1 MVNPLTRCLEDY
13 ALPPFAQLRVSDI
26 VPAIRTAIREY
37 ALDLNAIEDDLSF
50 FQDDITWESVMD
62 RLEIIDDPLNRLWRI
77 VVHLQGVSN
86 SAELRE
92 AKAEIQAEALAI
104 QSRRQQS
111 VEIFEAM
118 LELRD
123 GPQWEALTS
132 EQQRVL
138 DSAILEMKLHGV
150 ALTGGAKERFNDVNV
165 RLKDLAD
172 LFNDNL
178 LDATKSTYIIL
189 HERCDV
195 EGLPDSMLAVF
206 ARDAAAAGY
215 EGATAENGPW
225 KLLLDIKS
233 ALPVLKSCS
242 NVATREKVY
251 CAHRT
256 RASDGP
262 FDNTPVI
269 LETLQLRQERANL
282 LGYASFAEMN
292 LADKM
297 APTVDVVQE
306 MLRELRDKCFAV
318 ASVEMRELQAFAA
331 ARGQQMPIKPWDY
344 AYWYGSLTLRFV
356 LTAFLRGEQMQ
367 RAKYDVD
374 NESVRPYFPM
384 ATVLGKLFDFLAK
397 IFGIRIETA
406 AVSEETWHPD
416 VQYYQIRATEEPGE
430 PVIAQFYLDLYARPG
445 EKRSGAWIEVVA
457 GRSRVLRSEKAHVR
471 LPVFALMF
479 NYSPPVDDK
488 PYLMTF
494 VEVQSL
500 FVMFGFGLRIG
511 LTAAEHTA
519 ATRPHGIEWD
529 AAGYSSQF
537 MQNFCFHRETLQAL
551 SSHVETGEPLPDE
564 LFDRI
569 TKASTFMRASL
580 FAHKFLEISAYDLA
594 LHHEF
599 DPHSSADAMF
609 DLFRRKSQEV
619 TLRPPFHE
627 DKYICAL
634 EHIFP
639 GHYPSTYYSYVWSEM
654 LAADA
659 YACFADAKSEE
670 EWTGLGRKFRYTM
683 LALAGPN
690 HPMEAFEK
698 FRGRLPSTEGLLKQ
712 YGLE

>member
-92 AKAEIQAEALAI
+92 AKA
-104 QSRRQQS
+104 
-111 VEIFEAM
+111 
-118 LELRD
+118 
-123 GPQWEALTS
+123 
-132 EQQRVL
+132 
-138 DSAILEMKLHGV
+138 
-150 ALTGGAKERFNDVNV
+150 RF
-165 RLKDLAD
+165 L
-172 LFNDNL
+172 
-178 LDATKSTYIIL
+178 
-189 HERCDV
+189 
-195 EGLPDSMLAVF
+195 
-206 ARDAAAAGY
+206 
-215 EGATAENGPW
+215 
-225 KLLLDIKS
+225 
-233 ALPVLKSCS
+233 
-242 NVATREKVY
+242 
-251 CAHRT
+251 
-256 RASDGP
+256 
-262 FDNTPVI
+262 
-269 LETLQLRQERANL
+269 
-282 LGYASFAEMN
+282 
-292 LADKM
+292 
-297 APTVDVVQE
+297 
-306 MLRELRDKCFAV
+306 
-318 ASVEMRELQAFAA
+318 AFA
-331 ARGQQMPIKPWDY
+331 
-344 AYWYGSLTLRFV
+344 S
-356 LTAFLRGEQMQ
+356 
-367 RAKYDVD
+367 
-374 NESVRPYFPM
+374 
-384 ATVLGKLFDFLAK
+384 
-397 IFGIRIETA
+397 
-406 AVSEETWHPD
+406 SEETWHPD